1 MTGTS
6 ATSQHRLDRL
16 RTLTEV
22 SRALTYA
29 TATEDVLRLT
39 AERAAA
45 LMGADKAV
53 IMLTGADGL
62 LSVRAAHGVD
72 EDRIEALRA
81 PLTETLVQR
90 LKALLD
96 YPLEECFLSVPLVV
110 QGQVT
115 GLLAA
120 VRPAGASHADDD
132 EWLLSA
138 LADQAAVALE
148 NARLT
153 EAVRVE
159 RDDRT
164 RAEEAQGRTHAMLGH
179 ELRSPLSAVLAYA
192 SLLLDHEFGPLTDRQ
207 RESIARIQMS
217 GRHLLAT
224 IENVLDVARINAGAL
239 EVASDDVCV
248 DAVLAEAVQILQPRA
263 VEKHQELHV
272 GGATDLVVRA
282 DANRLRQ
289 ALVNLIG
296 NAIKYTDAGGT
307 VRVEV
312 SAADR
317 EGRPCAALG
326 VADNGRGVPADVL
339 ADIFEPYHRGVAAD
353 HEPGLGLG
361 LYIAR
366 QLVRQMSGDI
376 HVDSEP
382 GVGSTFTAFI
392 PLAVA
397 NGR

>member
-1 MTGTS
+1 MTAPI

-22 SRALTYA
+22 SRALTYT

-53 IMLTGADGL
+53 IMLTDADGL
-62 LSVRAAHGVD
+62 LTVRAAHGVD
-72 EDRIEALRA
+72 EERVQALRE
-81 PLTETLVQR
+81 PLSETLVQR

-96 YPLEECFLSVPLVV
+96 YPLEECFVSVPLVV

-120 VRPAGASHADDD
+120 VRPAGASHTDDD

-224 IENVLDVARINAGAL
+224 IENVLDVARINAGVMK
-239 EVASDDVCV
+239 VASDDVRV
-248 DAVLAEAVQILQPRA
+248 ADVLAEAVHILQPRA
-263 VEKHQELHV
+263 VDKHQELRV
-272 GGATDLVVRA
+272 ASAGDLVARA
-282 DANRLRQ
+282 DSNRLRQ

-307 VRVEV
+307 VGVDV
-312 SAADR
+312 YTTDR
-317 EGRPCAALG
+317 EGQPFVALA
-326 VADNGRGVPADVL
+326 VADTGRGVPGDVL
-339 ADIFEPYHRGVAAD
+339 ADIFEPYHRGAAAG

-361 LYIAR
+361 LFIAR
-366 QLVRQMSGDI
+366 QLVRQMGGDI
-376 HVDSEP
+376 EVDSEP

-392 PLAVA
+392 PLTGSA
-397 NGR
+397 